1 MFGRHRSLVCRQA
14 VELLTDYLEG
24 ALSRRDT
31 ARLEA
36 HLAACEHCST
46 YLDQLRRTIDTLGQV
61 EPETLTPE
69 VQDELVRLYQR
80 WREG

>member
-1 MFGRHRSLVCRQA
+1 VFGRHRSLVCRQA

-24 ALSRRDT
+24 ALSRRDRV
-31 ARLEA
+31 RLEA
-36 HLAACEHCST
+36 HLADCEHCST
-46 YLDQLRRTIDTLGQV
+46 YLEQLRTTIDALGHV

-69 VQDELVRLYQR
+69 AQDDLVRLYQR